1 MKLYISL
8 ILLTLLALLSI
19 VLGTVNIFNPSMD
32 PSILK
37 DILIELR
44 LPRTLAAMATG
55 SVLGLSGAVLQGFL
69 RNPLADA
76 SLLGIGPG
84 AALFSVIALSL
95 GLASASFFAV
105 PLFAIVG
112 AIITIV
118 FLNMFLNGNYSP
130 LRLILAGIALNSLY
144 GALTALIL
152 NLSENPYAMMQML
165 FWLFGSYADI
175 SLLHILMALPCMLL
189 GCYLLW
195 RTVPLLNALSLGE
208 DMAKTMGFSVQKGYL
223 NLILG
228 TGLAVGV
235 SVALCGIIGF
245 IGLVV
250 PHIMRI
256 FFGSKPSNILIPS
269 AIGGGCLSLV
279 ADITVRLLPCH
290 MELKVGVMTAL
301 IGAPFF
307 IYLLYRSYHAD
318 V

>member
-8 ILLTLLALLSI
+8 ILLITLTVLSL
-19 VLGTVNIFNPSMD
+19 VLGTTNIFD
-32 PSILK
+32 PTVDTPLLQ
-37 DILIELR
+37 DILIQLR
-44 LPRTLAAMATG
+44 LPRTLAALTTG
-55 SVLGLSGAVLQGFL
+55 GVLGLSGAVLQGFL

-84 AALFSVIALSL
+84 AALFAVIAISL
-95 GLASASFFAV
+95 GLASANFFVV
-105 PLFAIVG
+105 PVFAIMG
-112 AIITIV
+112 AIITIL
-118 FLNMFLNGNYSP
+118 FLNIFLSGQYSP

-152 NLSENPYAMMQML
+152 NLSDNPYAMMQML

-175 SLLHILMALPCMLL
+175 SLLHMLMALPFMVV

-195 RTVPLLNALSLGE
+195 KTGPLLNALSLGE
-208 DMAKTMGFSVQKGYL
+208 DMAKTLGFSLKKGYL
-223 NLILG
+223 SLILG
-228 TGLAVGV
+228 TGLAIGV

-256 FFGSKPSNILIPS
+256 FFGSKPSKILIPS
-269 AIGGGCLSLV
+269 AIGGGCLSLL

-290 MELKVGVMTAL
+290 MELKVGVMTSL

-318 V
+318 I